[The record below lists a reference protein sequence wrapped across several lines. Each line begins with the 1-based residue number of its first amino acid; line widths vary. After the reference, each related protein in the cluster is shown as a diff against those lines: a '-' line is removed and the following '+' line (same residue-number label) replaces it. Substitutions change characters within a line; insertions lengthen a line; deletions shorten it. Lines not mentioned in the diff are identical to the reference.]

1 MPELTSS
8 MSAVLPV
15 QDVEEQG
22 GARPSDKWP
31 QDDDPEGVCVEVVL
45 ARRPVV
51 LSVAERGKLD
61 APFEKEEVEG

>member
-31 QDDDPEGVCVEVVL
+31 QDDEGVCVEVVL

-61 APFEKEEVEG
+61 APLEKEEVEG